1 MRYLLC
7 LLILADSSLYA
18 QIPRNE
24 SGFYEYSSKITV
36 DNGAGRALMLDKAR
50 KFFNQPFLVH
60 WDSVYYQPGTEDL
73 VMIGKG
79 YVDVRAKLH
88 VIAATRSI
96 PVSFDFTLEVY
107 EDGYSYTW
115 NNFEVNNPDN
125 GIYFE
130 FEKKPDSLKQ
140 ITYDQ
145 VLLKTHKRISFV
157 TGYLKRFMK
166 GDEE

>member
-1 MRYLLC
+1 MRYLLLFL
-7 LLILADSSLYA
+7 LLIADQLHA

-24 SGFYEYSSKITV
+24 SGLFEYSSKVPV
-36 DNGAGRALMLDKAR
+36 DDVALQSSMQDKAR

-60 WDSVYYQPGTEDL
+60 WDSVYPAKGTSNL
-73 VMIGKG
+73 VMKGKG

-88 VIAATRSI
+88 SISASRSI

-107 EDGYSYTW
+107 EGGYTYTW
-115 NNFEVNNPDN
+115 NNFEVHNPDN
-125 GIYFE
+125 GIHFE

-145 VLLKTHKRISFV
+145 LLQKTHKRISFV
-157 TGYLKRFMK
+157 TGYLKRYMK
-166 GDEE
+166 GEE